1 VVWFEPRTVVSMGG
15 NKLLKIAED
24 RRRKR
29 REGERSEH

>member
-1 VVWFEPRTVVSMGG
+1 MGG